1 MKADLPIVY
10 RKCSAFFAAFPYP
23 MSAIRPLLP
32 HPMIAP
38 VALGLGKGAL
48 VVAVFD
54 YEETSIGPYRE
65 VGIGFQCR
73 LRRSGPL
80 PLVPLLAERFF
91 EDVGPWVQFLPVTTP
106 IADELGRANWGF
118 PKFVADIRIE
128 RSDDRVTCEVAEKGE
143 TMLRVEIER
152 PGRSRATALPLR
164 LYSALDEELLFT
176 ELHIDAVGA
185 IKRLGC
191 RAQLDLFDH
200 PRVRD
205 FDREALSRA
214 KPIEVRWFD
223 EYRTMLDR
231 PSIRYRMSA

>member
-1 MKADLPIVY
+1 MSADLPIVY
-10 RKCSAFFAAFPYP
+10 RKCAAFFAAFPCP
-23 MSAIRPLLP
+23 MSATRPLLP
-32 HPMIAP
+32 HPMLAP
-38 VALGLGKGAL
+38 VMLAPGKGVL

-91 EDVGPWVQFLPVTTP
+91 DDVGPWVQFLPVTTQL
-106 IADELGRANWGF
+106 ANDLGRANWGF
-118 PKFVADIRIE
+118 PKFVADIRID
-128 RSDDRVTCEVAEKGE
+128 RADDRVTCEVGE
-143 TMLRVEIER
+143 NGQTLMRVEIER
-152 PGRSRATALPLR
+152 PGRPKPMALPLR

-185 IKRLGC
+185 TRRLGA
-191 RAQLDLFDH
+191 RARLEIMDH
-200 PRVRD
+200 PRMRD
-205 FDREALSRA
+205 FDREALAHA